1 MNKEK
6 KLWVGTLAGGG
17 LLAAAL
23 VALLYMQSDEL
34 DQKRLEADGLRAQVT
49 QQRKLIEGTSAL
61 EREVIV
67 QRELAQVI
75 SNILPDEEDMNNW
88 ARTIQSFS
96 EESGVR
102 VRGLK
107 KKPAA
112 QSRGRKK
119 ARSAFDE
126 VTYGF
131 SLEADAFQ
139 LLDFLDLVENH
150 KRFMRVPNLKI
161 DAARRESVEESGFA
175 AHKVNVDL
183 QTFVYEPTKEAE
195 PVKIEGYERK
205 RELVLGE
212 INRRRQGLEFA
223 SYDYRG
229 TRGRRDPFVDPRVPV
244 EGGSVLSVPEQME
257 IVQGL
262 VDQVDE
268 VQSLFQSVRA
278 AQNVIEEMMA
288 RADLEDALARLEE
301 ELRRVESEGG
311 ITYLPSQRRMQ
322 LEVTDAIAALR
333 EELGQGAGP
342 SGPSVEKLREVLE
355 AMNRHFAREE
365 YELALDA
372 FRVVADQLDFVEADP
387 LRRPFVEKLRN
398 KAEVAR
404 TVREF
409 EAIALR
415 VDGVAIME
423 GSPAAALINGQSLEE
438 GDMLGNEL
446 LINEIRTD
454 EIEFIYRGIVL
465 ARRF

>member
-1 MNKEK
+1 VNKEK
-6 KLWVGTLAGGG
+6 KVWAGLLGGG
-17 LLAAAL
+17 GAVAL
-23 VALLYMQSDEL
+23 GLGALLYTQSGEL
-34 DQKRLEADGLRAQVT
+34 DEMRLEADGLRTQVT
-49 QQRKLIEGTSAL
+49 QQRKLIEGTAAL

-67 QRELAQVI
+67 QRELSQVI
-75 SNILPDEEDMNNW
+75 RNILPDEEDMNNW

-107 KKPAA
+107 KQAA
-112 QSRGRKK
+112 PPNRGRKQD
-119 ARSAFDE
+119 ASAFDE
-126 VTYGF
+126 VTYAF

-150 KRFMRVPNLKI
+150 KRFMRVPSLKI
-161 DAARRESVEESGFA
+161 NAARRESVEESGFA
-175 AHKVNVDL
+175 AHKVSVDL
-183 QTFVYEPTKEAE
+183 QTFVYEPKKEAAQ
-195 PVKIEGYERK
+195 VKIEGYDRK
-205 RELVLGE
+205 RDLMLGE

-223 SYDYRG
+223 SYEYRG

-262 VDQVDE
+262 VDQMDR
-268 VQSLFQSVRA
+268 VQRLFQSVRA
-278 AQNVIEEMMA
+278 AENVIEEMMA

-301 ELRRVESEGG
+301 EVRRVEAEGG

-322 LEVTDAIAALR
+322 LEVTDAITALR
-333 EELGQGAGP
+333 AELGQAAGP

-355 AMNRHFAREE
+355 AMNRHFEREE

-387 LRRPFVEKLRN
+387 LRRPFVEKLRH
-398 KAEVAR
+398 KAGVAR
-404 TVREF
+404 IVREF
-409 EAIALR
+409 ESIRLE

-423 GSPAAALINGQSLEE
+423 GAPAAALINGQSLGE